1 MTSISSLS
9 GGGSSSSTFNGKITG
24 LASGMD
30 TESIIAAMTAATL
43 SKINGY
49 DQKQTVVNWQM
60 EAYREVTSALLDFK
74 DSFSSVTSSS
84 NLSSSS
90 AFSKKIVEL
99 LGDNSKYLDVSGDM
113 SSMEDFTI
121 ESVDQLAQN
130 GTLTG
135 SAGINDGAI
144 TTGDIEFDSKTVCN
158 LANENITFKYDGK
171 EYDVVLTG
179 TYLDTDGNKQVVETY
194 EDLELALEQ
203 AMAEI
208 ELTDDSGKTLA
219 DVIQIEG
226 AYNSETDEINFKLTN
241 RGSGDLSVTM
251 CSYDLR
257 EVLGM
262 GGYTDGFINT
272 NLATGESV
280 TGKDTI
286 NEDNISSVQDAA
298 YLLTGATLTFNY
310 NGKEYDIVIEDY
322 SVFEGEYDADG
333 NLVDGVYN
341 YTLEMFADG
350 LQNQIDKT
358 IGSNRINVEALMD
371 GNTGSLQF
379 TTMNQD
385 GTVDTS
391 ASLSLTGDMA
401 LFGSTGALN
410 VDYGATNE
418 FDMDSPLSE
427 TNPELFEKL
436 MGTLFNT
443 GHLSSTTIDSR
454 NGTEKALIEIVLVE
468 VDFDNGIFLS
478 DGAEFSWEAM
488 DERLAQLSMNDIL
501 DAFNKESYETGYT
514 VSYNQYTN
522 SLAMESTLEGAA
534 GDFIPD
540 NGTVWGTI
548 GYDNHGQGSSGVVF
562 ELLFGKMDDCNI
574 QEGQDA
580 LMTVNYG
587 NGSGSVQVSN
597 VSNDFTFGSLNVTVK
612 AEFEGDVQIS
622 GSTDSENI
630 TESVQ
635 ALVDAYNE
643 MIDLIY
649 GMTSKKPDSEFFALT
664 DDMKADMTET
674 EIERWETEAK
684 KGILYG
690 DSTLSNLATELRSIF
705 YEDHGFSSLWADIG
719 ITVSDDWTENG
730 KLSFDASAF
739 EAALAKDPDLIADMF
754 TSEGNGLMS
763 RFDTVIDKYAATTGS
778 TKGIL
783 IDLAGHESSPL
794 SLLDNSLLTKYNQ
807 YSDLI
812 EYYENKLSNEE
823 ERYNAR
829 FTALE
834 MYISQMSAQSSW
846 LYEQFS

>member
-1 MTSISSLS
+1 MTSISALS
-9 GGGSSSSTFNGKITG
+9 GGSSSSTFNGKITG

-30 TESIIAAMTAATL
+30 TESIIAAMTSATL

-49 DQKQTVVNWQM
+49 EQKQTVVNWQM

-74 DSFSSVTSSS
+74 DTFASITSSS

-90 AFSKKIVEL
+90 AFSKKIVDM
-99 LGDNSKYLDVSGDM
+99 LGDNSKYLDVTGDM
-113 SSMEDFTI
+113 SGMEDFTI

-135 SAGINDGAI
+135 SAGINDAAI
-144 TTGDIEFDSKTVCN
+144 STGDITFGSSTVCN
-158 LANENITFKYDGK
+158 LANENITFEYGGKSYDIVI
-171 EYDVVLTG
+171 EG
-179 TYLDTDGNKQVVETY
+179 TYVDPADGETKVIETFDNLTY
-194 EDLELALEQ
+194 AIEQ
-203 AMAEI
+203 AMAEK
-208 ELTDDSGKTLA
+208 ELDDGSGKTLA
-219 DVIQIEG
+219 DVVTLSTS
-226 AYNSETDEINFKLTN
+226 YNSSTEQMEFTMQNN
-241 RGSGDLSVTM
+241 GSEELRVTM
-251 CSYDLR
+251 CSADLR
-257 EVLGM
+257 EALGI
-262 GGYTDGFINT
+262 GSYTSGFINT
-272 NLATGESV
+272 TLAGGESV
-280 TGKDTI
+280 TG
-286 NEDNISSVQDAA
+286 QDAIA
-298 YLLTGATLTFNY
+298 EDSEIASEQEASYLLTGSTLTFNY
-310 NGKEYDIVIEDY
+310 NGKEYDIVIGDY
-322 SVFEGEYDADG
+322 SK
-333 NLVDGVYN
+333 YN
-341 YTLEMFADG
+341 EETEMTEYTLDMFAEG
-350 LQNQIDKT
+350 LQDQINKT
-358 IGSNRINVEALMD
+358 IGSNRIDVSCITADDMSQ
-371 GNTGSLQF
+371 SLKF

-385 GTVDTS
+385 GTIDTS
-391 ASLSLTGDMA
+391 SSLSITGDSA
-401 LFGSTGALN
+401 LFGSTGPLN
-410 VDYGATNE
+410 LEYNANNS
-418 FDMDSPLSE
+418 FDLDSPLSE

-649 GMTSKKPDSEFFALT
+649 GMTSEKPDSEYFALT

-834 MYISQMSAQSSW
+834 MYISQMSSQSSW